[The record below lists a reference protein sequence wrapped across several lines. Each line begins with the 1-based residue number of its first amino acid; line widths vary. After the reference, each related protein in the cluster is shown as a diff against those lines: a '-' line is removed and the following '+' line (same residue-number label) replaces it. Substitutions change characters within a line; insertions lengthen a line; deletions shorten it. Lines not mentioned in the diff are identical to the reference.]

1 MCLRNVAMLELA
13 SQPSSWCMLLEQG
26 YGLSNR
32 GRKQATCTQA
42 APDHPDFAN
51 GPAGKQNGQQ
61 KKHAHRQPL
70 EAPLCVLVEH
80 LSRLVHDLQPGVLLD
95 GRVHVMLQ
103 KALQKACGGR
113 QRVALWRLCQAQK
126 VKLLRNPPLSSLQ
139 AGALQFSVFQQ
150 VNSAL
155 GAACCQT
162 ATPIAAC
169 PSARGCQ
176 SPRNCLVGWSLLNS
190 CSAT

>member
-1 MCLRNVAMLELA
+1 MPEECGNAGTCQSAVKLVYVVGARIWVV
-13 SQPSSWCMLLEQG
+13 QQG
-26 YGLSNR
+26 Q
-32 GRKQATCTQA
+32 KATQA

-61 KKHAHRQPL
+61 NKQSHRQPL

-139 AGALQFSVFQQ
+139 AGAL
-150 VNSAL
+150 
-155 GAACCQT
+155 
-162 ATPIAAC
+162 
-169 PSARGCQ
+169 
-176 SPRNCLVGWSLLNS
+176 
-190 CSAT
+190 